1 MRAPTFSVVQVPVL
15 LLILALAAPSRLAAQ
30 EATLVP
36 QPSNPPVI
44 VAEGTVSLGSEA
56 LAWQVTWRETH
67 VSPNATPEPNVP
79 VGFVVADTQAVDLS
93 VRPAGDEPEHV
104 PARDAGFTPGGFRQV
119 RSDGASPA
127 PYYAIVL
134 VPGPADPT
142 AGGNDPNLLLLSA
155 GFPVPSAESRLQL
168 WAGLLAPSAT
178 WTVPQS
184 DAIVAL
190 LVTSGAIEVQAA
202 GATASQTVVAGEAAA
217 VPPGSGVSV
226 RGSAEAVVYAAVILD
241 EASVTPTAA
250 PINSGPRRTPT
261 PTATSAPSRR
271 DPTPTPLVT
280 PTSVAPTLEPSPT
293 VTPTSVPL
301 DSDGDGL
308 TDQDEA
314 MRGTNPL
321 SNDSDGDGVFD
332 GYEVSVGLNPLSPD
346 SDGDGVSDYDELAN
360 ETVDPGSG
368 DADGDGLTDGFEEQV
383 SLTDPNDA
391 DTDDDGVS
399 DGEEWNRGTDPLVPD
414 NPSDVLR

>member
-1 MRAPTFSVVQVPVL
+1 MRAATCPVRHWPVL
-15 LLILALAAPSRLAAQ
+15 ILMLALATPSRLAAQ

-44 VAEGTVSLGSEA
+44 VAEGTASLGSEN
-56 LAWQVTWRETH
+56 LAWQVTWREAH
-67 VSPNATPEPNVP
+67 ISPNATPEPNVP

-104 PARDAGFTPGGFRQV
+104 QARDAGFSPGGFRQV
-119 RSDGASPA
+119 RSDGPPPA

-134 VPGPADPT
+134 VPGSADPT
-142 AGGNDPNLLLLSA
+142 AGGNDPNLLLLSN
-155 GFPVPSAESRLQL
+155 GFPVPSGEARLQL

-178 WTVPQS
+178 WTEPHS
-184 DAIVAL
+184 EAMVAL
-190 LVTSGAIEVQAA
+190 LVTSGAVEVQAA
-202 GATASQTVVAGEAAA
+202 GAPEPLTLVAGEAAA
-217 VPPGSGVSV
+217 VPPGSNVSV

-250 PINSGPRRTPT
+250 PINVGPRRTPT

-280 PTSVAPTLEPSPT
+280 PTSEAPTLEPSPT

-301 DSDGDGL
+301 DADGDGL
-308 TDQDEA
+308 TDQDEVA
-314 MRGTNPL
+314 RGTNPM

-346 SDGDGVSDYDELAN
+346 SDSDGVNDYDELAN

-391 DTDDDGVS
+391 DSDDDGVS

-414 NPSDVLR
+414 SAGDGLR

>member
-1 MRAPTFSVVQVPVL
+1 MRAATFPMPHWPVL
-15 LLILALAAPSRLAAQ
+15 LLILTLAAPTRLAAQ

-36 QPSNPPVI
+36 QPANPPVI
-44 VAEGTVSLGSEA
+44 VAEGMASLGSED
-56 LAWQVTWRETH
+56 LAWQVTWREAH
-67 VSPNATPEPNVP
+67 VSPYATPEPNVP
-79 VGFVVADTQAVDLS
+79 VGFVVADTQAVEVS
-93 VRPAGDEPEHV
+93 VRPAGDAPEQV

-119 RSDGASPA
+119 RSEGASPA

-134 VPGPADPT
+134 VPGSGEPT
-142 AGGNDPNLLLLSA
+142 AGEDDPNLLLLSD
-155 GFPVPSAESRLQL
+155 GFPVLSGVSRLQL
-168 WAGLLAPSAT
+168 WAGLLAPLAT
-178 WTVPQS
+178 WTLPHSEAV
-184 DAIVAL
+184 VAL
-190 LVTSGAIEVQAA
+190 LVTSGAIEVEAA
-202 GATASQTVVAGEAAA
+202 GAPGPLTLVAGEAAA

-271 DPTPTPLVT
+271 DPTPTPFVM
-280 PTSVAPTLEPSPT
+280 PTSVATTPEPSPT
-293 VTPTSVPL
+293 LTPTSVPL

-308 TDQDEA
+308 TDEDEA
-314 MRGTNPL
+314 ARGTNPM

-332 GYEVSVGLNPLSPD
+332 GYEGSVGLNPLSPD

-360 ETVDPGSG
+360 EAADPGSG
-368 DADGDGLTDGFEEQV
+368 DADGDGLTDGFEGQV
-383 SLTDPNDA
+383 SLTDPNDP
-391 DTDDDGVS
+391 DSDDDRVS

-414 NPSDVLR
+414 SAGDGLR